1 MTAVWSNSGFLSK
14 NGMSLEYACV
24 GPDPSE
30 APTIILLH
38 EGLGCATLWRDFP
51 SKLADA
57 TGFGVF
63 AYSRAGYGQSDAASL
78 PWPLDY
84 MTREAR
90 DALPEVL
97 DAIGFNRGILAGHSD
112 GATIAAIYA
121 GTACDPR
128 VRGIVMMAPHFF
140 TEEMGLKEIEKAKA
154 AYNSGELRER
164 MSKYHKNPD
173 SVFCGWSDSWLHP
186 EFKAWNVSDVIG
198 QIRVPMLAI
207 QGRNDQYGTLRQIGE
222 LETRGTSNVD
232 TLILGDCRHAPF
244 LDRGEAVVA
253 AIAEFC
259 EKLELVKT
267 TAPER
272 T

>member
-1 MTAVWSNSGFLSK
+1 MTAAWSKSGFLSE
-14 NGMSLEYACV
+14 NGRSLEYFCI
-24 GPDPSE
+24 GPNPLE

-38 EGLGCATLWRDFP
+38 EGLGCAALWRDFP
-51 SKLADA
+51 KKLADA

-78 PWPLDY
+78 PRPLDY

-97 DAIGFNRGILAGHSD
+97 DAIGFKRGILAGHSD

-121 GTACDPR
+121 GTICDPR

-154 AYNSGELRER
+154 AYNSGELKAR

-173 SVFCGWSDSWLHP
+173 NAFRGWNDSWLHLK
-186 EFKAWNVSDVIG
+186 FKTWNVSYVID
-198 QIRVPMLAI
+198 QIRVPMMAI
-207 QGRNDQYGTLRQIGE
+207 QGRNDQYGTLEQIRL
-222 LETRGTSNVD
+222 LETRGISHVD
-232 TLILGDCRHAPF
+232 TLILDDCRHAPF
-244 LDRGEAVVA
+244 IDQGAAVVA
-253 AIAEFC
+253 AIAGFC
-259 EKLELVKT
+259 GKLRLVET
-267 TAPER
+267 TNLEQV
-272 T
+272 